1 MAGDTQNLQAL
12 STYLDGKI
20 KRYNLM
26 FAVNGG
32 IFALARII
40 TSAPSENPLGK
51 IRLTHLAI
59 GAIAFTSIMWF
70 DVWIWG
76 ENMRLT
82 YFDGKQ
88 VFQTRG
94 KVIVSLLA
102 ALLIGGWLLATS
114 SWQTTILVLASLSLV
129 GAALAYHF
137 WKNHPS
143 IKNRN
148 DRGSIEP
155 HA

>member
-59 GAIAFTSIMWF
+59 GAIAFTSIMWSR
-70 DVWIWG
+70 ICG
-76 ENMRLT
+76 
-82 YFDGKQ
+82 
-88 VFQTRG
+88 
-94 KVIVSLLA
+94 
-102 ALLIGGWLLATS
+102 LLILMVNKYFKPEGKRLFH
-114 SWQTTILVLASLSLV
+114 SWQ
-129 GAALAYHF
+129 HC
-137 WKNHPS
+137 
-143 IKNRN
+143 
-148 DRGSIEP
+148 
-155 HA
+155 